1 MDQGGIRMDVSLN
14 KTGTLRAQANHPPC
28 VLAEDVPKTLK
39 IRCGHGNGGRG
50 ALIQENI
57 SATLAT
63 NNDQTLFV
71 PKAYGVCARHSI
83 SMLSD
88 NPNSGFYEAQTSRTI
103 DTSNQSPDKNQGG
116 IIVLEGN
123 GSRPSHRGDGY
134 KESETMYTL
143 NTVETHAICTEYLV
157 RRLTPQE
164 CALLQGLPPWWCE
177 NLEMDKPT
185 EDEITYWQSV
195 WNEWNALNGKQPKS
209 RNQVVKWL
217 QNPHSDAAE
226 YMMYGNAIC
235 MSCGF
240 FVLSGI
246 AYFAENPDV

>member
-71 PKAYGVCARHSI
+71 PKAYGVCARHSN

-103 DTSNQSPDKNQGG
+103 DT
-116 IIVLEGN
+116 
-123 GSRPSHRGDGY
+123 
-134 KESETMYTL
+134 
-143 NTVETHAICTEYLV
+143 
-157 RRLTPQE
+157 
-164 CALLQGLPPWWCE
+164 
-177 NLEMDKPT
+177 
-185 EDEITYWQSV
+185 
-195 WNEWNALNGKQPKS
+195 
-209 RNQVVKWL
+209 
-217 QNPHSDAAE
+217 
-226 YMMYGNAIC
+226 
-235 MSCGF
+235 
-240 FVLSGI
+240 LSLI
-246 AYFAENPDV
+246 HI